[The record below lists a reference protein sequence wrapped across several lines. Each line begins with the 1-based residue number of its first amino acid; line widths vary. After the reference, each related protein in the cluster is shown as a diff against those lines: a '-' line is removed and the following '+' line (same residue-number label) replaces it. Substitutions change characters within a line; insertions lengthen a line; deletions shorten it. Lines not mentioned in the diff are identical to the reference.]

1 MNREKQKEL
10 IKEAMAEFFA
20 STEGETIIG
29 TIVCKALY
37 QNLNSYEFEMEH
49 TAPDGVKEA
58 KIVKGDILKF
68 IAQWIKNSEGAI
80 RGAQADAAKARN
92 RAGQALAVIQALA
105 EAATAQPEL
114 IPVKLPRSNTP
125 AALEGACDQQ
135 TERIEAS
142 GEQTFQT

>member
-92 RAGQALAVIQALA
+92 RAGEALQVIKDIVRWSGGPSSAIESGPQDPV
-105 EAATAQPEL
+105 TIGTTDRRL
-114 IPVKLPRSNTP
+114 IEETEVK
-125 AALEGACDQQ
+125 
-135 TERIEAS
+135 
-142 GEQTFQT
+142 